1 MFKTWPKSDSAEKNF
16 ANTVMERILSTKY
29 TVPSSVAGGNKSEYL
44 AIFDICENALSFTT
58 RVMTKNGKAY
68 KIGLSPS
75 RYLDFQAGKKIE
87 LTVEDLHTAFRRI
100 SDVLIERLDNPDTG
114 MQTVIV
120 GHADKLSIECATV
133 NSELRLSLSPP
144 NDIKILCRDICKQS
158 GASHFRARED
168 VSVTVINSEIAKF
181 MLSLDQA
188 IEFCKFLD
196 IIQNLRTQTYS
207 NLKDHYSDD
216 PSRYP

>member
-1 MFKTWPKSDSAEKNF
+1 
-16 ANTVMERILSTKY
+16 
-29 TVPSSVAGGNKSEYL
+29 
-44 AIFDICENALSFTT
+44 
-58 RVMTKNGKAY
+58 
-68 KIGLSPS
+68 
-75 RYLDFQAGKKIE
+75 
-87 LTVEDLHTAFRRI
+87 
-100 SDVLIERLDNPDTG
+100 

-144 NDIKILCRDICKQS
+144 NDIKILSRDIFKQS
-158 GASHFRARED
+158 GEPHFRPRED
-168 VSVTVINSEIAKF
+168 VSITVIKSEIPKF
-181 MLSLDQA
+181 MLSLDHA

-216 PSRYP
+216 PSRYPRQAYYEMVVSSFHSLKTSPRNTLPIQIVLPDFVAENFGTSYEIDF